1 MIKCVIVGPSM
12 GVHRTACPPHR
23 RSENCSHAPRHTLI
37 GKDYFDFGLDG
48 DCVCYL
54 LLCNFRQILR
64 ENAIGLWKI
73 AKKKLKKGDGMTE
86 TGEEVGEW
94 YKDVKGH
101 CKIRIEMMEI
111 IIINICLII

>member
-1 MIKCVIVGPSM
+1 MIVYVICFYVICV
-12 GVHRTACPPHR
+12 
-23 RSENCSHAPRHTLI
+23 
-37 GKDYFDFGLDG
+37 KF
-48 DCVCYL
+48 
-54 LLCNFRQILR
+54 LR

>member
-1 MIKCVIVGPSM
+1 
-12 GVHRTACPPHR
+12 
-23 RSENCSHAPRHTLI
+23 
-37 GKDYFDFGLDG
+37 
-48 DCVCYL
+48 
-54 LLCNFRQILR
+54 
-64 ENAIGLWKI
+64 
-73 AKKKLKKGDGMTE
+73 MTE